1 MSCGAVGALC
11 IRAYIVIYS
20 TWGCCSGPSTASPD
34 ALVFPRE
41 LLPHVARL
49 GLLVCGVRS
58 FHIVFARSLQYFR
71 FFSYSAGDIWNFI
84 RARLRGFSLPSFS
97 LCCTCYLFTV
107 FAIFH

>member
-34 ALVFPRE
+34 ALVLPRE
-41 LLPHVARL
+41 LPPHVARL

-58 FHIVFARSLQYFR
+58 FDIVFARFLQHFL
-71 FFSYSAGDIWNFI
+71 FFSYSAGDIWSFI
-84 RARLRGFSLPSFS
+84 RARLRGFFLPSFL
-97 LCCTCYLFTV
+97 LCCTCYLYTV